1 MGKQS
6 ALAVLLSVF
15 AGASMA
21 ALPAFKD
28 VDANGDGNITMKE
41 ASSFEGLMTAFDK
54 ADEDR
59 DGLLSKAEYEKLKVK
74 S

>member
-6 ALAVLLSVF
+6 ALAVLLAVF

-21 ALPAFKD
+21 APPSFD
-28 VDANGDGNITMKE
+28 EVDSNGDGKITMRE
-41 ASSFEGLMTAFDK
+41 AATHEGLMITFDE

-59 DGLLSKAEYEKLKVK
+59 DGLLSKAEYDKLK
-74 S
+74 SRS

>member
-6 ALAVLLSVF
+6 ALAVILSVF

-21 ALPAFKD
+21 ALPAFND
-28 VDANGDGNITMKE
+28 VDANGDGKITMNE
-41 ASSFEGLMTAFDK
+41 ASSIEGLMAAFDK
-54 ADEDR
+54 ADVDR
-59 DGLLSKAEYEKLKVK
+59 DGLLSKAEYQKLKAK

>member
-6 ALAVLLSVF
+6 ALALILAVF

-21 ALPAFKD
+21 ALPTFAE
-28 VDANGDGNITMKE
+28 VDTNGDGKISMKE
-41 ASSFEGLMTAFDK
+41 ASSWESLVAGFDK
-54 ADEDR
+54 ADADR
-59 DGLLSKAEYEKLKVK
+59 DGMLSKAEYRKLAEK

>member
-6 ALAVLLSVF
+6 ALAIFLAVF

-21 ALPAFKD
+21 ALPTFAE
-28 VDANGDGNITMKE
+28 VDTDGDGKISMKE
-41 ASSFEGLMTAFDK
+41 ASSWEGLMVGFDK
-54 ADEDR
+54 ADVDR
-59 DGLLSKAEYEKLKVK
+59 DGLLSEAEYKKLTTK

>member
-6 ALAVLLSVF
+6 ALVVLLSVF

-21 ALPAFKD
+21 ALPAFND
-28 VDANGDGNITMKE
+28 VDANGDGKITMKE
-41 ASSFEGLMTAFDK
+41 ASSIEGLMAAFDK
-54 ADEDR
+54 ADVDR
-59 DGLLSKAEYEKLKVK
+59 DGLLSEAEYQKLKAK